1 VNGAYDTLGNY
12 YALPEHIVADPT
24 NLAEAPSPREVEDDG
39 AKNGEGG
46 GAESE
51 GEDDDEIL
59 RRREQKGKAVMVE
72 VIARLSD
79 QSGPDVTVQVGK
91 DDSVRLVTRKVFVA
105 AGVSPLYLSR
115 ISINDCGQLSKPK
128 KVRLMY
134 MGGPLEGKPVEGKQ
148 ADRDKPLSDT
158 GYQEGHIMNA
168 FVYG

>member
-1 VNGAYDTLGNY
+1 MNGAYDTLGNY

-59 RRREQKGKAVMVE
+59 RRREEKGKAVMVE

-115 ISINDCGQLSKPK
+115 EFQLMIMDSSPNRKRSDSCIWGAHWKENQWKASKRTATSHYLTQDTK
-128 KVRLMY
+128 KV
-134 MGGPLEGKPVEGKQ
+134 
-148 ADRDKPLSDT
+148 
-158 GYQEGHIMNA
+158 I
-168 FVYG
+168 